1 MTFPKVFIVALVAVS
16 LAACAQTGIKKQH
29 GGLLAGAAL
38 GGLAGSQIGGGRGK
52 LIAVGAGVLLG
63 ALLGNEIGKSL
74 DRMDEMHAS
83 RSYETA
89 MESTPTG
96 QTVAWNNPDSGH
108 SGTYTPVKTY
118 QSTDSGQYCREFQ
131 QTITV
136 GGRTETAYG
145 TACRQPDGDWKIVN
159 S

>member
-1 MTFPKVFIVALVAVS
+1 M
-16 LAACAQTGIKKQH
+16 
-29 GGLLAGAAL
+29 
-38 GGLAGSQIGGGRGK
+38 
-52 LIAVGAGVLLG
+52 LLG
-63 ALLGNEIGKSL
+63 ALLGNEVGKSL

-83 RSYETA
+83 RTYNTA

-118 QSTDSGQYCREFQ
+118 QSTTGTHCREFQ